1 MIKFFL
7 KMGKWAIT
15 GGRYIFYAFSF
26 LSFCCLIA
34 AEYKT
39 IGADFSLAKIM
50 ANLPYKKELIILAAI
65 ASYFTIAGELYYLM
79 AEICRE
85 TKNVWQSFAKLLKIK

>member
-1 MIKFFL
+1 MIKLFL

-15 GGRYIFYAFSF
+15 GGRYMFYLFSV
-26 LSFCCLIA
+26 LSFCCLVA

-39 IGADFSLAKIM
+39 IGADFSLAQIM
-50 ANLPYKKELIILAAI
+50 ANLPYKKNLIILAAI
-65 ASYFTIAGELYYLM
+65 AAYFTIAGELYYLM
-79 AEICRE
+79 AEICQE